1 MKVKGITISQKI
13 SVYKFDRVL
22 NIPLYMT
29 EKRGLGLSIATD
41 DNKISVSGIFSG
53 NGRIQEVQGLQAFTF
68 SVVTVNDEHR
78 KPGFKIKCRG

>member
-1 MKVKGITISQKI
+1 MKLINGILQPIFNQVKIKEIMKIIMKVKGITISQKI

-53 NGRIQEVQGLQAFTF
+53 IT
-68 SVVTVNDEHR
+68 
-78 KPGFKIKCRG
+78 